1 MFITICFTPKFRAQ
15 SHPPHKTFLS
25 LSGKVTYVS
34 WAKKGREILNRGCKG
49 SLVSSWRTGGLLE
62 RTGPLGCGGS
72 KLSSWLVADLATRVS
87 RRSSKSSRSF
97 NIVGSTEGA
106 PSMTS
111 SISSMVSMVSLL
123 NFVFKSPLQCTA
135 KTLPTPSNACLED
148 QSDKFHTVCWWAW
161 GFWQKKQSK
170 KSLLVRGHMQHMKKA
185 SSQGPT
191 LNFAVMFE
199 HTFGLDITR
208 DSAKF
213 NSLENIPPSPTT
225 TFSVSEKQTRKSE
238 IQALPQFHPQPCC
251 KHNPA

>member
-1 MFITICFTPKFRAQ
+1 MFYPQVPSTVSPSSQDFPE
-15 SHPPHKTFLS
+15 

-34 WAKKGREILNRGCKG
+34 WCFKGREILNRGCKG

-161 GFWQKKQSK
+161 GFWQKNTQKNRYLCRGICSIWKKQ
-170 KSLLVRGHMQHMKKA
+170 VRK
-185 SSQGPT
+185 GPPWILPWCLST
-191 LNFAVMFE
+191 P
-199 HTFGLDITR
+199 
-208 DSAKF
+208 SA
-213 NSLENIPPSPTT
+213 
-225 TFSVSEKQTRKSE
+225 
-238 IQALPQFHPQPCC
+238 
-251 KHNPA
+251 